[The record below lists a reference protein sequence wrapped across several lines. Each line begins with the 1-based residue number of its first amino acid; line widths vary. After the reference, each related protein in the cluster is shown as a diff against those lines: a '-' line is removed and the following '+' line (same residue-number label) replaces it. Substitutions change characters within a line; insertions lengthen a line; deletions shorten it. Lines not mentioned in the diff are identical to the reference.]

1 MSDPST
7 LLQTGPLRRSRTLS
21 DSARPLMA
29 LATRLRRSVAVEAEH
44 MQQGLVVG
52 VGRFERELA
61 EADWSERD
69 ISAASYLLCAW
80 VDELVADTPWAS
92 AGPGLLQ
99 RFHGETQ
106 AGDKLLRL
114 LSHLA
119 EKPQDN
125 RALLE
130 LFHACLSLGL
140 TGPLAFSPDGAQRLA
155 TLRARL
161 YQVLPQ
167 APTDTPA
174 AIAPAWHSA
183 VADLPPPV
191 QRRKVVALLLGFSL
205 LLLAAYTTS
214 HLVLA
219 QRVDEVFVSLQ
230 QLAAPV
236 DSAAAASA
244 PVAMAALPAPPAR
257 LAPLLQGDVAAQRL
271 LVRDE
276 RHRSVVSVPAASLFS
291 GAQPRL
297 TSDGR
302 ALLAR
307 VAAALAPLGGKL
319 VVVGHTDGLD
329 ARSARLPSAWHQSFE
344 WAREVA
350 GGLARVLPAAQLSVE
365 GAGSTP
371 AAVPPSEAAGLP
383 ARRVDIVLYP

>member
-99 RFHGETQ
+99 RFHGETE

-119 EKPQDN
+119 EKPKEN

-140 TGPLAFSPDGAQRLA
+140 TGPLAHSPDGAQRLA

-161 YQVLPQ
+161 YQALPQ
-167 APTDTPA
+167 APADAPA
-174 AIAPAWHSA
+174 PIAPPWRNA
-183 VADLPPPV
+183 VTDLPPPV
-191 QRRKVVALLLGFSL
+191 RRRKVVALLLAFSL
-205 LLLAAYTTS
+205 LLLAGYTGS

-219 QRVDEVFVSLQ
+219 RRVDEVFASLQ
-230 QLAAPV
+230 QLATPALV
-236 DSAAAASA
+236 ATAASA
-244 PVAMAALPAPPAR
+244 PVAAPTPPAPAR
-257 LAPLLQGDVAAQRL
+257 LAPLLKAEVAAQRL

-276 RHRSVVSVPAASLFS
+276 RHRSVVSVPASQLFS
-291 GAQPRL
+291 GAQAQL
-297 TSDGR
+297 SADGR
-302 ALLAR
+302 ALLTR

-319 VVVGHTDGLD
+319 VVVGHTDGQD

-344 WAREVA
+344 WAREVSGALA
-350 GGLARVLPAAQLSVE
+350 GALPAAQLSVE
-365 GAGSTP
+365 GAGSLADS
-371 AAVPPSEAAGLP
+371 AADSPP

>member
-119 EKPQDN
+119 EKPKEN

-140 TGPLAFSPDGAQRLA
+140 TGPLAHSPEGAQRLA

-161 YQVLPQ
+161 YQALPQ
-167 APTDTPA
+167 APGQTQADGPA
-174 AIAPAWHSA
+174 TVAPPWRNA
-183 VADLPPPV
+183 VADLPPPLR
-191 QRRKVVALLLGFSL
+191 RRKVVALLLGFSL
-205 LLLAAYTTS
+205 LLLAAYTAS
-214 HLVLA
+214 RLVLA
-219 QRVDEVFVSLQ
+219 SRVDQVFASLR
-230 QLAAPV
+230 QLATP
-236 DSAAAASA
+236 AAGVATASA
-244 PVAMAALPAPPAR
+244 PVA
-257 LAPLLQGDVAAQRL
+257 AQ
-271 LVRDE
+271 
-276 RHRSVVSVPAASLFS
+276 
-291 GAQPRL
+291 
-297 TSDGR
+297 
-302 ALLAR
+302 
-307 VAAALAPLGGKL
+307 AAAA
-319 VVVGHTDGLD
+319 
-329 ARSARLPSAWHQSFE
+329 
-344 WAREVA
+344 
-350 GGLARVLPAAQLSVE
+350 
-365 GAGSTP
+365 TP
-371 AAVPPSEAAGLP
+371 AAGPAAASRRGRAAPAGARRAPPQRGQRAGVGAVQWRAAPAHGRGPRAAGARGHRAGAAGRQAGGGGPHRRAGRPQRPP
-383 ARRVDIVLYP
+383 AIGLAPVLRMGA